1 MSSTDSRRRRRRVVM
16 IVLAVVL
23 VGALTLAGRLFVWPS
38 LPPLPQRADAVVQL
52 GGPGNRRAVALN
64 LFREGRAPLVA
75 ISVSDQERDVAGWC
89 DRGQLR
95 GVPVVCF
102 HPEPFTTRG
111 EARAIEQLAQ
121 QNGWHS
127 VILVTTPDQ
136 AKRAILRVSR
146 CFKGKIFVA
155 TATLSW
161 YRYPWQV
168 VYQAAAMVK
177 AYTLETSC

>member
-64 LFREGRAPLVA
+64 LVRLGRAPLVA

-95 GVPVVCF
+95 FRP
-102 HPEPFTTRG
+102 
-111 EARAIEQLAQ
+111 
-121 QNGWHS
+121 S
-127 VILVTTPDQ
+127 
-136 AKRAILRVSR
+136 
-146 CFKGKIFVA
+146 
-155 TATLSW
+155 
-161 YRYPWQV
+161 
-168 VYQAAAMVK
+168 
-177 AYTLETSC
+177 